1 MHQVA
6 QSYLPT
12 CADCLVG
19 EGGHKELQALGP
31 YWGTS
36 LYSCD
41 TGAGREEVVQFW
53 KLVIG

>member
-19 EGGHKELQALGP
+19 EGGHKELQAPGP
-31 YWGTS
+31 YRGIS

-53 KLVIG
+53 KLVMG